1 MPLARF
7 SAIEDEV
14 IGEFLRS
21 CTVPLVREV
30 DEKLALMGTGTFF
43 RLELRQ
49 YLGEVFRKL
58 ALQKES
64 RIEQGHLMPDHVHM
78 MISIPPKYAVSQVV
92 GFIKGKSAIH
102 LARTYGER
110 KRNFVGQNFW
120 ARGYFVSTVGR
131 DEAAI
136 REYIKN
142 QEQEDK
148 RLDQLNLWR

>member
-78 MISIPPKYAVSQVV
+78 MISIPPKYAVSPVSSRARV
-92 GFIKGKSAIH
+92 RSTWRGRTERGSA
-102 LARTYGER
+102 TS
-110 KRNFVGQNFW
+110 W
-120 ARGYFVSTVGR
+120 GR
-131 DEAAI
+131 ISGPEGTSS
-136 REYIKN
+136 RP
-142 QEQEDK
+142 
-148 RLDQLNLWR
+148 